1 MKSLLLLTALAS
13 VGAGLHR
20 HRRHVD
26 TADWL
31 NGEEHSPIFVSM
43 DRDGSKTVTA
53 AEMEAYFKENM
64 PEHVHAVDM
73 LIRAFDRN
81 GDKLINLWEAGDMF
95 KAKKED
101 DIWER
106 YLWKVLDKD
115 SSGCNTKDEYHT
127 NMMALG
133 MGVELTEKYLAEDF
147 AKYDTDNDD
156 HLRYEGMKA
165 LLTDPKDEERKRNFF
180 QAIDKD
186 GDGEITMAEQMMAWE
201 ALGGKEMNIDLIH
214 QETMKWDTN
223 KDSKLSFDEFKERP

>member
-1 MKSLLLLTALAS
+1 MII
-13 VGAGLHR
+13 HR
-20 HRRHVD
+20 
-26 TADWL
+26 
-31 NGEEHSPIFVSM
+31 
-43 DRDGSKTVTA
+43 TVTA
-53 AEMEAYFKENM
+53 TEMEAYFKENM

-106 YLWKVLDKD
+106 YLWKVLDRD

-133 MGVELTEKYLAEDF
+133 MGVILTEKYLAEDF

-156 HLRYEGMKA
+156 HLRYEGMKVGVRTTKM
-165 LLTDPKDEERKRNFF
+165 LF
-180 QAIDKD
+180 QVIEK
-186 GDGEITMAEQMMAWE
+186 
-201 ALGGKEMNIDLIH
+201 MNY
-214 QETMKWDTN
+214 
-223 KDSKLSFDEFKERP
+223 SLSFLGTFDRPQG